1 MKDKTMKHP
10 AHSAHKL
17 EVTLNA
23 ILALLSE
30 KDKKTATIKAVKE
43 CQETLKQLREE
54 MNSRERQR
62 DYEQQMFCD
71 SLTFEFSTNKDFS
84 DSYSRNYESM
94 VINGQTIKNMI
105 NNERELQ
112 NINDEALFAKIT
124 IIDTD
129 PES

>member
-17 EVTLNA
+17 EITLNT

-30 KDKKTATIKAVKE
+30 KDKKTAIIKAVKE

-54 MNSRERQR
+54 MNIRERQR
-62 DYEQQMFCD
+62 DFEQQMFCD
-71 SLTFEFSTNKDFS
+71 SLTFEFSTDKDFS
-84 DSYSRNYESM
+84 DSYCRNYESM
-94 VINGQTIKNMI
+94 VVNGQILKNMI
-105 NNERELQ
+105 KNERDLH
-112 NINDEALFAKIT
+112 NMNDDQLFAKIT

-129 PES
+129 TEF

>member
-1 MKDKTMKHP
+1 MKHP

-23 ILALLSE
+23 ILVLLSE

>member
-17 EVTLNA
+17 EVTLNT
-23 ILALLSE
+23 ILVLLSE
-30 KDKKTATIKAVKE
+30 KDKKTAIIKAVKE

-54 MNSRERQR
+54 MNIRERQR
-62 DYEQQMFCD
+62 DFEQQMFCD
-71 SLTFEFSTNKDFS
+71 SLTFEFSTDKDFS
-84 DSYSRNYESM
+84 DSYCRNYESM
-94 VINGQTIKNMI
+94 VVNGQILKNMI
-105 NNERELQ
+105 NNERDLH
-112 NINDEALFAKIT
+112 NMNDDQLFAKIT